1 MDLLNIGMP
10 ISHWMLLL
18 LVGTPPHTPAPAC
31 DADNG
36 GITLPSGFCA
46 TVFADNIQGPRHVT
60 VAPNGVVYVTVPGGV
75 MAFRA
80 TKDDGHADATEKF
93 GDVGGTGIAIHG
105 EYLYVDVKS
114 AIVRYRLPGNAL
126 APSGPP
132 DTIVR
137 DLPTG
142 GHASRN
148 IAFDRA
154 GLLYVNV
161 GSRTNSCQTND
172 RQNNSPGVDPCT
184 ELDTRA
190 GIWRFQ
196 AAKSGQT
203 FASGE
208 HIVTGIR
215 NAMGLALNPNDGQ
228 MYATQHGRDQLAQ
241 NWSSLYQ
248 QADGDENPAEEFVR
262 FSDHDDFGWPYCYYD
277 MRYNKLVLAPEYG
290 GDGGH
295 KIDRCASKRAP
306 LVAFPG
312 HWAPMSLLFYQGNKF
327 PSKYRGGAF
336 IAFHGS
342 WNRAPDP
349 QAGYRVVFVPFAKG
363 NPSGDYETFANG
375 FTGKDQI
382 FVPTDAAHRPCGLAE
397 GPDGALYITDD
408 LHGRIWRVVWKG

>member
-1 MDLLNIGMP
+1 ML
-10 ISHWMLLL
+10 ISLLL
-18 LVGTPPHTPAPAC
+18 ATAMAVDSAAPRTPAPAC
-31 DADNG
+31 DPDNG

-46 TVFADNIQGPRHVT
+46 TIFADSMQGPRHIT
-60 VAPNGVVYVTVPGGV
+60 VAPNGTVYVTVVSGV
-75 MAFRA
+75 VALRD
-80 TKDDGHADATEKF
+80 TKGAGKADVTAHF
-93 GDVGGTGIAIHG
+93 GDVGGTGIAIHDG
-105 EYLYVDVKS
+105 HLYVDVKG
-114 AIVRYRLPGNAL
+114 AIVRYGLAKDEL
-126 APSGPP
+126 APTGAP

-142 GHASRN
+142 GHGARN

-154 GLLYVNV
+154 GRLYVNV
-161 GSRTNSCQTND
+161 GSRTNSCQVAD
-172 RQNNSPGVDPCT
+172 RQPNSPGNDPCA

-190 GIWRFQ
+190 GIWRFD
-196 AAKSGQT
+196 AARPNQT
-203 FASGE
+203 PATGE
-208 HIVTGIR
+208 HVVTGIR
-215 NAMGLALNPNDGQ
+215 NAMGLALDPSDGK

-248 QADGDENPAEEFVR
+248 QADGDENPAEEFVQ
-262 FSDHDDFGWPYCYYD
+262 FNDHSDFGWPYCYYD
-277 MRYNKLVLAPEYG
+277 NRYNKLVLAPEYG

-295 KIDRCASKRAP
+295 KIDRCASKQEP
-306 LVAFPG
+306 IVAFPG
-312 HWAPMSLLFYQGNKF
+312 HWAPMSLLFYEGDKF
-327 PSKYRGGAF
+327 PTRYRGGAF

-349 QAGYRVVFVPFAKG
+349 QAGYRVVFIPFGKG
-363 NPSGDYETFANG
+363 APSGAYETFANG

>member
-1 MDLLNIGMP
+1 ML
-10 ISHWMLLL
+10 ISLLL
-18 LVGTPPHTPAPAC
+18 ATALARDSTQVVRSPAC

-36 GITLPSGFCA
+36 GITLPEGFCA
-46 TVFADNIQGPRHVT
+46 TVFKDSIQGPRHIA
-60 VAPNGVVYVTVPGGV
+60 VAPNGTVYVTVTSGV
-75 MAFRA
+75 IALRDTKGAGRA
-80 TKDDGHADATEKF
+80 DVVAHF
-93 GDVGGTGIAIHG
+93 GDLGGTGVAVHG
-105 EYLYVDVKS
+105 GYLYVDVKS
-114 AIVRYRLPGNAL
+114 AIVRYPLAKDAL
-126 APSGPP
+126 APSAKP

-142 GHASRN
+142 GHGARN

-154 GLLYVNV
+154 GLMYVNV
-161 GSRTNSCQTND
+161 GSRTNSCQTAD
-172 RQNNSPGVDPCT
+172 REANSPGIDPCT

-196 AAKSGQT
+196 AATLNQT
-203 FASGE
+203 QATGE
-208 HIVTGIR
+208 HVVTGIR
-215 NAMGLALNPNDGQ
+215 NAMGIALNPTNGK

-248 QADGDENPAEEFVR
+248 QADGDENPAEEFVQ
-262 FSDHDDFGWPYCYYD
+262 FSDHSDFGWPYCYYD
-277 MRYNKLVLAPEYG
+277 NRYNKLVLAPEYG

-295 KIDRCASKRAP
+295 KIDRCASKEAP
-306 LVAFPG
+306 IVAFPG
-312 HWAPMSLLFYQGNKF
+312 HWAPMSLLFYDGTKF

-349 QAGYRVVFVPFAKG
+349 QAGYRVVFVPFANG
-363 NPSGDYETFANG
+363 SPSGNYETFANG
-375 FTGKDQI
+375 FSGKDQI